1 MHKDYTDYA
10 ALVPCSP
17 DNPVRLTQSSSDVV
31 GRLEV
36 CTNGIWGTVC
46 GNRATTTP
54 LVQVACREL
63 NHAAIGICN
72 ILSSFFTCK
81 YILIAQ

>member
-1 MHKDYTDYA
+1 MHKHYTDYA

-17 DNPVRLTQSSSDVV
+17 ENPVRLTRFSSDFV

-46 GNRATTTP
+46 GNGATTTP

-63 NHAAIGICN
+63 NHAAIGN
-72 ILSSFFTCK
+72 IIFYSVCHT
-81 YILIAQ
+81 